1 MVWVLIISAGLLA
14 FVVLYNLNNI
24 NITERRRELATI
36 RLLGFYDL
44 ELAMYVY
51 RENILLTLIGI
62 VAGIFMG
69 NVLHRFVIETVEVD
83 LIMFGRVIHPVSYLW
98 GILLTF
104 LFAFIVNVAMFYKL
118 RKIDMVES
126 LKSVE

>member
-1 MVWVLIISAGLLA
+1 
-14 FVVLYNLNNI
+14 
-24 NITERRRELATI
+24 
-36 RLLGFYDL
+36 
-44 ELAMYVY
+44 
-51 RENILLTLIGI
+51 
-62 VAGIFMG
+62 MG